1 MNFLYKI
8 TIVKLSTIAAVVAVI
23 GIGILAVILGGQ
35 LNQQIQYAQTN
46 QTIIQMMRALDSV
59 AHHHAV
65 ERGLTAGYLGD
76 PTAEKLDKVKAQRQ
90 RADEAQRQLEESV
103 SQTNVAHIS
112 TLLKPLAKAF
122 NDKTAI
128 RNQVN
133 QANGANAFGYYSNLN
148 TLAIN
153 AISMLRAEIASET
166 QQQGIEQ
173 ALHLTWFKERAG
185 QARGKINGLLARG
198 QVSESALR
206 DVSSYISDMQLSNQY
221 LILLLSEPALT
232 QYNALMQN
240 SNTQNIN
247 AVHQYI
253 LAAGVGT
260 IDNSPVSAK
269 DWFGVATAQIGAV
282 KQILDSKWAYNSNL
296 ATSNIAKAQQNLW
309 LLASV
314 TGLILLVVVLF
325 NAGIF
330 SVMRTQLQGM
340 CQEAEMIAKT
350 GDLSTPISAHG
361 NNELAQIGHSMNLMR
376 DAFKVMLGKVNES
389 VGVTKQI
396 SADFDVISHEVMEDA
411 KETQQHATSI
421 AAAVEQMAT
430 SSGQLADSAEQ
441 TRSVSDA
448 LNQQITHTLKINED
462 AQSAMNTLRTQ
473 MATINDKAN
482 ATASQV
488 SAINNI
494 LDTINAV
501 SEQTNLLALNAAI
514 EAARA
519 GEYGRGFA
527 VVADEVRHLATRSK
541 ESTEEIVNLLSALQS
556 ASEEVTGAVADGHHS
571 IEITVEKVNEAKNIA
586 SELQREADLLNQQ
599 ATQFA
604 AVSSEQT
611 TVSQQIAEQTH
622 QVLDAANREL
632 AATQKIEHIRQ
643 QFTHSGEQLHAS
655 MQAFKQH

>member
-1 MNFLYKI
+1 
-8 TIVKLSTIAAVVAVI
+8 
-23 GIGILAVILGGQ
+23 
-35 LNQQIQYAQTN
+35 
-46 QTIIQMMRALDSV
+46 
-59 AHHHAV
+59 
-65 ERGLTAGYLGD
+65 
-76 PTAEKLDKVKAQRQ
+76 
-90 RADEAQRQLEESV
+90 
-103 SQTNVAHIS
+103 
-112 TLLKPLAKAF
+112 
-122 NDKTAI
+122 
-128 RNQVN
+128 
-133 QANGANAFGYYSNLN
+133 
-148 TLAIN
+148 
-153 AISMLRAEIASET
+153 
-166 QQQGIEQ
+166 
-173 ALHLTWFKERAG
+173 
-185 QARGKINGLLARG
+185 
-198 QVSESALR
+198 
-206 DVSSYISDMQLSNQY
+206 
-221 LILLLSEPALT
+221 
-232 QYNALMQN
+232 
-240 SNTQNIN
+240 
-247 AVHQYI
+247 
-253 LAAGVGT
+253 
-260 IDNSPVSAK
+260 
-269 DWFGVATAQIGAV
+269 
-282 KQILDSKWAYNSNL
+282 
-296 ATSNIAKAQQNLW
+296 
-309 LLASV
+309 
-314 TGLILLVVVLF
+314 
-325 NAGIF
+325 
-330 SVMRTQLQGM
+330 MRTQLQGM
-340 CQEAEMIAKT
+340 RQEVEMIAKT
-350 GDLSTPISAHG
+350 GDLSTQISAQG

-389 VGVTKQI
+389 VDVTKQI

-430 SSGQLADSAEQ
+430 SSGQLAESAEE

-571 IEITVEKVNEAKNIA
+571 IEISVEKVNEAKNIA
-586 SELQREADLLNQQ
+586 SELQREADMLNQQ